1 MIDFGFNHLKFNKIW
16 ASAISRNH
24 ASSMVLQKAGLQKEG
39 VLRQNRLLH
48 EKYEDVDV
56 YGLLREE
63 Y

>member
-1 MIDFGFNHLKFNKIW
+1 
-16 ASAISRNH
+16 
-24 ASSMVLQKAGLQKEG
+24 MVLQKAGLQKEG